1 MIYAYLQKM
10 YVFTPSCLHR
20 CSPQY
25 LQIQMNDIEVRQVA
39 DWVPSQGW
47 NSWSGALKLDAASMS
62 CCLSRRSV
70 LTKIT
75 DAMCFCFLCSF
86 WTSSC
91 FFVGK
96 LPLKWAVIDFCLG
109 GMIGT
114 VERLPFLF
122 DSNQHLFISSPQ
134 ILWKKGKQDTQAH
147 KNMYKMW
154 RFG

>member
-1 MIYAYLQKM
+1 MW
-10 YVFTPSCLHR
+10 TPSCVHG

-25 LQIQMNDIEVRQVA
+25 LQIQMNIEVRKVA

-47 NSWSGALKLDAASMS
+47 NSWSGALKLDATNMS

-75 DAMCFCFLCSF
+75 DAMCFFVFCCAVFIFFIVFELLVVFFLGGG
-86 WTSSC
+86 
-91 FFVGK
+91 GK
-96 LPLKWAVIDFCLG
+96 FPLNWAVIDFCFG

-114 VERLPFLF
+114 VERVPFLF

-134 ILWKKGKQDTQAH
+134 ILWKRANKIRKHTRTCITCEVLG
-147 KNMYKMW
+147 
-154 RFG
+154 